1 MSRVATPPTQRSSR
15 SKTNNGP
22 ICVTDGNTKE
32 IGIVL
37 LCRVAGEKHNSP
49 YGRFRS
55 TEYGIHF
62 IDRCAQGPQSQPG
75 WRRVQ
80 QAHYPATLNA
90 ETDRKPNQAETAEVG
105 PHITEAK
112 LSFTLHRL
120 IR

>member
-1 MSRVATPPTQRSSR
+1 MSRIAAPPTQRSSR

-22 ICVTDGNTKE
+22 ICVT
-32 IGIVL
+32 L
-37 LCRVAGEKHNSP
+37 AGEKHNSP

-55 TEYGIHF
+55 TEYGILF
-62 IDRCAQGPQSQPG
+62 IDRYPQGPQSQPG

-80 QAHYPATLNA
+80 QAHSLPVRPKT
-90 ETDRKPNQAETAEVG
+90 KPSRAETAEVG

-112 LSFTLHRL
+112 AQKLSFTLHRL